1 MITLVKVNLAEDL
14 TSIQVSDDIISRRY
28 DVTLANYRF
37 IQRSHVN
44 TYADLVGIMRFRND
58 HDETVLRLC
67 GWATGFMDSSM

>member
-1 MITLVKVNLAEDL
+1 MWSDVRKLMITLVKINLAEDL
-14 TSIQVSDDIISRRY
+14 TSIQVSDDVIGRRY

-58 HDETVLRLC
+58 HD
-67 GWATGFMDSSM
+67 W